1 MNTLIKRVTQDKFEK
16 EIEDYTVA
24 GWALKSRSDRFA
36 TMEKHGGYGQPVV
49 HIIIFIFFGWWNFL
63 LGNLIYAVYSYM
75 SGTQALH
82 IRVDDTVNTTSP
94 AAPATPVPVAPTTP
108 APVTLVVAPVP
119 ATPITPTSA
128 IKVEHGVDS
137 VESQVKTV

>member
-94 AAPATPVPVAPTTP
+94 AARLSPPIPFLTVSRSQSSRGSGGTTWGH
-108 APVTLVVAPVP
+108 L
-119 ATPITPTSA
+119 ILSR
-128 IKVEHGVDS
+128 S
-137 VESQVKTV
+137 S